1 MAVSAVRKFT
11 KEHEWITVDGT
22 TGTIGITYH
31 AQDKLGEMVFVEFP
45 EVGEELS
52 KGDACGCV
60 ESVKEVRDLYAP
72 VSGQCVEVN
81 LALQEEPTLV
91 NSSPYDDGW
100 IIKMKLSKPEEL
112 DDMMDEEAYRAYL
125 KANSMDA

>member
-31 AQDKLGEMVFVEFP
+31 AQDKLGEMVFVELP

-72 VSGQCVEVN
+72 VSGECVEVN

-100 IIKMKLSKPEEL
+100 IIKMKLSNPEEL
-112 DDMMDEEAYRAYL
+112 DDMMDEEAYQAYL

>member
-31 AQDKLGEMVFVEFP
+31 AQDKLGEMVFVELP

-52 KGDACGCV
+52 KGDVCGCV

-72 VSGQCVEVN
+72 VSGECVEVN

-112 DDMMDEEAYRAYL
+112 DDMMDEEAYQAYL